1 MAGLIAMQ
9 EVEMGQSRVLH
20 SHMSS
25 QRDSWWYLVQD
36 DNGALFID
44 YENDVS
50 PEDGRTRTPIN
61 EFIAKDRNGAVG
73 KAIQLLIDR
82 MFEDRD
88 AKGS

>member
-1 MAGLIAMQ
+1 MQ

-50 PEDGRTRTPIN
+50 PHLSTS
-61 EFIAKDRNGAVG
+61 
-73 KAIQLLIDR
+73 LLPRI
-82 MFEDRD
+82 ETVQ
-88 AKGS
+88 

>member
-1 MAGLIAMQ
+1 MQ

-20 SHMSS
+20 SHVSS

>member
-1 MAGLIAMQ
+1 
-9 EVEMGQSRVLH
+9 MGQSRVLH

-61 EFIAKDRNGAVG
+61 EFIAKDRSGAVG
-73 KAIQLLIDR
+73 KAIQ
-82 MFEDRD
+82 
-88 AKGS
+88 

>member
-1 MAGLIAMQ
+1 
-9 EVEMGQSRVLH
+9 MGQSRVLH

-50 PEDGRTRTPIN
+50 PEDGRTRS
-61 EFIAKDRNGAVG
+61 
-73 KAIQLLIDR
+73 LLPRI
-82 MFEDRD
+82 ETVQWV
-88 AKGS
+88 KPSSC

>member
-1 MAGLIAMQ
+1 
-9 EVEMGQSRVLH
+9 MGQSRVLH

-36 DNGALFID
+36 DNRALFID

>member
-1 MAGLIAMQ
+1 MQ

-73 KAIQLLIDR
+73 KATQLLIDR

>member
-1 MAGLIAMQ
+1 
-9 EVEMGQSRVLH
+9 MGQSRVLH

-25 QRDSWWYLVQD
+25 LRDSWWYLVQD

>member
-9 EVEMGQSRVLH
+9 EVEMGQSRVLP

-50 PEDGRTRTPIN
+50 PEDGRTRIPIN

>member
-1 MAGLIAMQ
+1 MQ

-61 EFIAKDRNGAVG
+61 EFIAKYINGAVG
-73 KAIQLLIDR
+73 NAIQLLIDR
-82 MFEDRD
+82 MFVDRD

>member
-1 MAGLIAMQ
+1 MQ

-25 QRDSWWYLVQD
+25 QRDSWWYLVQY

>member
-1 MAGLIAMQ
+1 
-9 EVEMGQSRVLH
+9 MGQSRVLH

-73 KAIQLLIDR
+73 KAIQLLIDPHVR
-82 MFEDRD
+82 
-88 AKGS
+88 G

>member
-73 KAIQLLIDR
+73 KAIQLLIER

>member
-1 MAGLIAMQ
+1 
-9 EVEMGQSRVLH
+9 MGQSRVLH

-61 EFIAKDRNGAVG
+61 EFIAKDRNGAVR

>member
-1 MAGLIAMQ
+1 MQ

-82 MFEDRD
+82 FEDRD

>member
-44 YENDVS
+44 
-50 PEDGRTRTPIN
+50 
-61 EFIAKDRNGAVG
+61 
-73 KAIQLLIDR
+73 
-82 MFEDRD
+82 
-88 AKGS
+88 

>member
-1 MAGLIAMQ
+1 MQ
-9 EVEMGQSRVLH
+9 EGGNGSKQGIAQPHVEPARFLG
-20 SHMSS
+20 
-25 QRDSWWYLVQD
+25 YLVQD

-44 YENDVS
+44 CENDVS

>member
-1 MAGLIAMQ
+1 
-9 EVEMGQSRVLH
+9 MGQSRVLH

-25 QRDSWWYLVQD
+25 QRASWWYLVQD